1 MLKKLIIPCI
11 FEKKQGIMPINYFI
25 KLNKNVE
32 ILLFITI
39 FLFSCNKGSEVFE
52 VENFKAISN
61 CNEKNNKIEMYM
73 DYQESFTNGFIIP
86 SVNQTDDGFFH
97 FSFDIKNNSNHD
109 NKFYYKIYY
118 QNESYKF
125 PDEHPFVSENFYG
138 SWEDT
143 EITFVE
149 TNSVPN
155 DNNFHT
161 IKSKFRIVGN
171 PRNEAKFFG
180 SDKVGAITKEEY
192 EPYIASIKTTP
203 EWLKMVEEKAKNNR
217 YSLEDQI
224 YMDAVYMA
232 KIKRDEGNT
241 NNRWKRNPRVG
252 EYKFL
257 LVVASD
263 PSVMSSIPK
272 HIQNISLLDSNNFFS
287 NPFVFF
293 NKLENKNNL
302 KKFYSEQIL
311 KLKARPILDKGIY
324 INNNSFV
331 FPDFDTTYFNKNCNN
346 GNYLYNN
353 SCIEQFITS
362 KNENFRFKNI
372 PIVADVHGGEYIKKD
387 YVENFNKPHEF
398 VSAPI
403 EITSCPCKNVSINSN
418 SKGIALKNPP
428 TKVGEWKK
436 ENTGI
441 ITRHGFTYGK
451 YRVKAKLP
459 KLLNKDN
466 VWNGL
471 TNAVW
476 LIFQNGNWN
485 KRRSCNT
492 NGGYV
497 PKSYRGEGNYTPLI
511 DDIYSEIDIEI
522 VKASR
527 YWPQTSYINGKKLE
541 EPLSDSNQVI
551 FTYTNWDLACK
562 DPEKF
567 NKGVFSINHNN
578 TDYLLHR
585 WDDWYQAAT
594 GKYPVSNNELFG
606 NEYYWFEIE
615 WKPEEI
621 IWRIGPEKNKMY
633 EVGYMNSSIT
643 SIPNNQMLLIVTQE
657 WHLEDWWPE
666 APFNQNFIPFPAKEI
681 KGEVLEIEIE

>member
-1 MLKKLIIPCI
+1 
-11 FEKKQGIMPINYFI
+11 MPIHYFI
-25 KLNKNVE
+25 ELNKKVKV
-32 ILLFITI
+32 LVLMTLFLI
-39 FLFSCNKGSEVFE
+39 SCNKGNEVFE
-52 VENFKAISN
+52 VENFKAINN
-61 CNEKNNKIEMYM
+61 CNEKDNKIEMYM
-73 DYQESFTNGFIIP
+73 DYQGSYTNGFIIP

-97 FSFDIKNNSNHD
+97 FSFDIKNNSNHV

-143 EITFVE
+143 EITFIE
-149 TNSVPN
+149 TKDIPN
-155 DNNFHT
+155 DDNFHT
-161 IKSKFRIVGN
+161 IKSTFRIVGN

-180 SDKVGAITKEEY
+180 SDKVGSISKEEY
-192 EPYIASIKTTP
+192 EPFIASIKSAP
-203 EWLKMVEEKAKNNR
+203 EWLKMVEEKAKNNQ

-257 LVVASD
+257 LVIVSD
-263 PSVMSSIPK
+263 SSALSEIPQ
-272 HIQNISLLDSNNFFS
+272 HIKNISLLDSNNLFS
-287 NPFVFF
+287 SPFAYF
-293 NKLENKNNL
+293 NKTTNVTNL
-302 KKFYSEQIL
+302 KTLYSEQVL
-311 KLKARPILDKGIY
+311 KIKAKPILNNGIY
-324 INNNSFV
+324 INNNSFM
-331 FPDFDTTYFNKNCNN
+331 FPSFDTSLFTKNCNN
-346 GNYLYNN
+346 NTELFHN

-362 KNENFRFKNI
+362 KNENFRFNNI
-372 PIVADVHGGEYIKKD
+372 PIVADVHGGSYTKNQYI
-387 YVENFNKPHEF
+387 ENLNKNHEF
-398 VSAPI
+398 VSTPI
-403 EITSCPCKNVSINSN
+403 EVSSCPCKNVAINEKT
-418 SKGIALKNPP
+418 KGISLKNPA

-436 ENTGI
+436 ENVGI

-459 KLLNKDN
+459 KLLNKNN

-527 YWPQTSYINGKKLE
+527 YWPQTSYSEKGEKLA
-541 EPLSDSNQVI
+541 EPISDSNQVI

-562 DPEKF
+562 DPGKF
-567 NKGVFSINHNN
+567 NKGVFNINHNN
-578 TDYLLHR
+578 NNYLLHR
-585 WDDWYQAAT
+585 WEDWYQAVT
-594 GKYPVSNNELFG
+594 GKYAVSNEELFG
-606 NEYYWFEIE
+606 GDYYWFEIE

-621 IWRIGPEKNKMY
+621 IWRIGPEKDKLR
-633 EVGYMNSSIT
+633 EVGYVNSTYS
-643 SIPNNQMLLIVTQE
+643 SIPNNQMLLIITQE

-666 APFNQNFIPFPAKEI
+666 APFNQNFIPFPLKEI

>member
-1 MLKKLIIPCI
+1 MYYFKKISIRIAFLV
-11 FEKKQGIMPINYFI
+11 FS
-25 KLNKNVE
+25 LS
-32 ILLFITI
+32 LFC
-39 FLFSCNKGSEVFE
+39 FSCKSNGDFE
-52 VENFKAISN
+52 IKNFKAITN
-61 CNEKNNKIEMYM
+61 FKETNDQILLEM
-73 DYQESFTNGFIIP
+73 DYDGAYVNGFVIP
-86 SVNQTDDGFFH
+86 SVNQIKNGVFE
-97 FSFDIKNNSNHD
+97 FSFELKNNTKVDKS
-109 NKFYYKIYY
+109 FFYKIYY
-118 QNESYKF
+118 QNETYKF
-125 PDEHPFVSENFYG
+125 HEEHSLSHENFYG
-138 SWEDT
+138 SWENTDV
-143 EITFVE
+143 TFVE
-149 TNSVPN
+149 SEKIPS
-155 DNNFHT
+155 DDNFHT
-161 IKSKFRIVGN
+161 VKSSFRIVGN
-171 PRNEAKFFG
+171 PRNEKAFFG
-180 SDKVGAITKEEY
+180 SDKVGSISKDEY
-192 EPYIASIKTTP
+192 EPYINSIKNSP
-203 EWLKMVEEKAKNNR
+203 EWLSMVKEKAEKNR

-232 KIKRDEGNT
+232 KIKRDEGDV

-257 LVVASD
+257 LVVTSD
-263 PSVMSSIPK
+263 SNSLNILPK
-272 HIQNISLLDSNNFFS
+272 QVQNISVLDSNNLYT
-287 NPFVFF
+287 NPFAFF
-293 NKLENKNNL
+293 KNFENTNNI
-302 KKFYSEQIL
+302 KSIYSDQTL
-311 KLKARPILDKGIY
+311 KLKAKPSLNEGIY
-324 INNNSFV
+324 INNTSFI
-331 FPDFDTTYFNKNCNN
+331 FPNFDTTFFNINCNN
-346 GNYLYNN
+346 GEYLFNN
-353 SCIEQFITS
+353 SCIEQFITT
-362 KNENFRFKNI
+362 KNENFRFNNI
-372 PIVADVHGGEYIKKD
+372 PLIADVHGGEYTKKHYYENIK
-387 YVENFNKPHEF
+387 KPHEF
-398 VSAPI
+398 VSVPI
-403 EITSCPCKNVSINSN
+403 EVTDCPCKNVSINTNSN
-418 SKGIALKNPP
+418 GITLKNPP

-459 KLLNKDN
+459 PLLNKDN

-485 KRRSCNT
+485 KRRTCNS

-497 PKSYRGEGNYTPLI
+497 PKSYRGVGDFSPI
-511 DDIYSEIDIEI
+511 PVDIYSEIDIEI

-527 YWPQTSYINGKKLE
+527 FWPQTSYSEKGEKLA
-541 EPLSDSNQVI
+541 EPAIDSNHVI

-585 WDDWYQAAT
+585 WDNWYQAAT

-621 IWRIGPEKNKMY
+621 IWRIGPEKDKMY

-643 SIPNNQMLLIVTQE
+643 SIPNNQMLLIITQE

>member
-1 MLKKLIIPCI
+1 M
-11 FEKKQGIMPINYFI
+11 FSNYFI
-25 KLNKNVE
+25 KLNKKVE
-32 ILLFITI
+32 ILLLITL
-39 FLFSCNKGSEVFE
+39 FLFSCNKGGDIFE
-52 VENFKAISN
+52 VVNFKALSN
-61 CNEKNNKIEMYM
+61 CNEKENEIEMYM
-73 DYQESFTNGFIIP
+73 DYQESYTNGFIIP

-125 PDEHPFVSENFYG
+125 PDEHPFVYENFYG

-149 TNSVPN
+149 TDRILA

-192 EPYIASIKTTP
+192 EPYIASIKSSP
-203 EWLKMVEEKAKNNR
+203 EWLKMIKEKAKNNQ
-217 YSLEDQI
+217 YSTEDQI

-232 KIKRDEGNT
+232 KIKRDEGDK

-257 LVVASD
+257 LVVVSD
-263 PSVMSSIPK
+263 SSTLSKIPQ
-272 HIQNISLLDSNNFFS
+272 HIKNISLLDSNNVFS
-287 NPFVFF
+287 SPFAYF
-293 NKLENKNNL
+293 NKTTDSTNL
-302 KKFYSEQIL
+302 KKLYSEQIL
-311 KLKARPILDKGIY
+311 KLKAKPSLNNGIY
-324 INNNSFV
+324 INNNSFI
-331 FPDFDTTYFNKNCNN
+331 FPVFDTSSFTKNCNN
-346 GNYLYNN
+346 STELLHN
-353 SCIEQFITS
+353 SCIEQFITTMN
-362 KNENFRFKNI
+362 KNFRFNNI
-372 PIVADVHGGEYIKKD
+372 PVVADVHGGNYTKNQYSESL
-387 YVENFNKPHEF
+387 NKTHKF
-398 VSAPI
+398 VSTPI
-403 EITSCPCKNVSINSN
+403 ETTNCPCKNIFINNKSIT
-418 SKGIALKNPP
+418 LKNPS
-428 TKVGEWKK
+428 TKVREWKK

-471 TNAVW
+471 TNAIW
-476 LIFQNGNWN
+476 LINQNENWN
-485 KRRSCNT
+485 KRRSCNK

-497 PKSYRGEGNYTPLI
+497 PKTYRGEGDFTPSTEE
-511 DDIYSEIDIEI
+511 IYSEIDIEI

-527 YWPQTSYINGKKLE
+527 YWPQTSYGEKVKKALE
-541 EPLSDSNQVI
+541 PISDTNQVI
-551 FTYTNWDLACK
+551 FTYTNWDLGCQEP
-562 DPEKF
+562 DSF
-567 NKGVFSINHNN
+567 NNGVFNISHNN
-578 TDYLLHR
+578 NIYSLHR
-585 WDDWYQAAT
+585 WDSWFQAVT
-594 GKYPVSNNELFG
+594 GKYVVSNEELFG
-606 NEYYWFEIE
+606 GDYYWFEIE

-621 IWRIGPEKNKMY
+621 IWRIGPEKNQLR
-633 EVGYMNSSIT
+633 EVGYVNSTYS
-643 SIPNNQMLLIVTQE
+643 SIPNNQMLLIITQE

-666 APFNQNFIPFPAKEI
+666 APFNQNYIPFPLKEI
-681 KGEVLEIEIE
+681 TGEVLEIEIE